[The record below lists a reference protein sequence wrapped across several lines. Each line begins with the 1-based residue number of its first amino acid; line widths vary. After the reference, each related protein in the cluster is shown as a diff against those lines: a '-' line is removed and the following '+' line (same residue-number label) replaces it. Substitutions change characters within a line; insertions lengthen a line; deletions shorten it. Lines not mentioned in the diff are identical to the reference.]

1 MAVQDITLDA
11 MTAEEL
17 LAAMARPETSRPD
30 RERIRER
37 LVQMHSWL
45 ANSIVRRYRNRG
57 EPVEDLLQV
66 AYLGLM
72 KAINGYD
79 AGLGHEFRGYA
90 AITMAGEVKR
100 HFRDHAWAVKVPH
113 VCQERRS
120 ELNRL
125 VFDLAQ
131 SLQRSP
137 TIAELAA
144 HMQLTHE
151 QVLLTLEAAA
161 AYSTYSLDA
170 RLVSDE
176 DGCLG
181 DLIADQD
188 DCLDVFIDVQA
199 VKPLIDAL
207 PSRERNILLL
217 RFYGDLTQAEI
228 ADEVG
233 ISQMHVSRILRAV
246 LDGLRAELAAEGGPV
261 GG

>member
-1 MAVQDITLDA
+1 
-11 MTAEEL
+11 
-17 LAAMARPETSRPD
+17 
-30 RERIRER
+30 
-37 LVQMHSWL
+37 
-45 ANSIVRRYRNRG
+45 
-57 EPVEDLLQV
+57 
-66 AYLGLM
+66 M

-90 AITMAGEVKR
+90 GHHDGWGGQTHFLATMPGRQGAARLPGTPFGAQPAR
-100 HFRDHAWAVKVPH
+100 L
-113 VCQERRS
+113 RS
-120 ELNRL
+120 GSVL
-125 VFDLAQ
+125 
-131 SLQRSP
+131 LQRSP

-151 QVLLTLEAAA
+151 QVLLTTLEAAA

-217 RFYGDLTQAEI
+217 ALLRRSDPSRDRRRGRHLPDARNRASARGSRRVAGRTRGRRRTRRRMKERGWGPDDRI
-228 ADEVG
+228 G
-233 ISQMHVSRILRAV
+233 ICG
-246 LDGLRAELAAEGGPV
+246 GLRGRATVVKSPSWYGAAEMTGG
-261 GG
+261 GIDR